1 MNIVHY
7 FKQKIIYPAS
17 KGKKGEEMKPVI
29 KDVQIEKTNIINIEK
44 ELPKTFLT
52 LKFEFYNPSTSL
64 TDIHEFIKEVQEL
77 CDIKVP
83 FV

>member
-1 MNIVHY
+1 
-7 FKQKIIYPAS
+7 
-17 KGKKGEEMKPVI
+17 MKTVI
-29 KDVQIEKTNIINIEK
+29 KDISIEKINIVSAEN
-44 ELPKTFLT
+44 EVSKTLLT
-52 LKFEFYNPSTSL
+52 LKFEFYDKSTSL

>member
-1 MNIVHY
+1 
-7 FKQKIIYPAS
+7 
-17 KGKKGEEMKPVI
+17 MKTVI
-29 KDVQIEKTNIINIEK
+29 KDVQIEKINITSTENK
-44 ELPKTFLT
+44 LSKTLLT
-52 LKFEFYNPSTSL
+52 LKFEFYDPSTSL

>member
-1 MNIVHY
+1 
-7 FKQKIIYPAS
+7 
-17 KGKKGEEMKPVI
+17 MKTVI
-29 KDVQIEKTNIINIEK
+29 KDISIEKINIVSAKNEVS
-44 ELPKTFLT
+44 KTLLT
-52 LKFEFYNPSTSL
+52 LKFEFYDKSTSL

>member
-1 MNIVHY
+1 
-7 FKQKIIYPAS
+7 
-17 KGKKGEEMKPVI
+17 MKVGI

-64 TDIHEFIKEVQEL
+64 TDIHKFIKEVQEL

>member
-1 MNIVHY
+1 
-7 FKQKIIYPAS
+7 
-17 KGKKGEEMKPVI
+17 MKTVI
-29 KDVQIEKTNIINIEK
+29 KDVSIEKTNIVSAENEVS
-44 ELPKTFLT
+44 KTLLT
-52 LKFEFYNPSTSL
+52 LKFEFYDKSTSL